1 MLDGTRHT
9 CPLPDADRDYNGPL
23 EYLLYGRA
31 QISPLNLCMSSHLQH
46 LRNFGRRVAQISVVA
61 TGGLGIDQEW
71 DEWDGPLLAVV
82 LLLLAAPL
90 LRILWLGQINSV
102 CFRLF
107 ICWFFLL
114 LNLFHK

>member
-1 MLDGTRHT
+1 
-9 CPLPDADRDYNGPL
+9 
-23 EYLLYGRA
+23 
-31 QISPLNLCMSSHLQH
+31 MSSHLQH

-107 ICWFFLL
+107 IFVRGRLAFFQCTFCWMLPRLGICDSRFCVNQGTSLHSPLL
-114 LNLFHK
+114 QQGGKRKCAP

>member
-1 MLDGTRHT
+1 
-9 CPLPDADRDYNGPL
+9 
-23 EYLLYGRA
+23 
-31 QISPLNLCMSSHLQH
+31 MSSHLQH

-107 ICWFFLL
+107 FLSGAGWHSFSAPSAGCSPDL
-114 LNLFHK
+114 GFVTLGFV